1 MSGKN
6 EKKSGDSLSGHMS
19 FANILGTYAALAGT
33 LFGLFFTRS
42 QLRIAESEEARA
54 RRAEPLAYTLEAVD
68 THYQY
73 EIQWDGGAASI
84 PAPAYRL
91 RVSHGSLRSV
101 TAISFDGR
109 EFHELRTL
117 PMEDEWEGG
126 PLDIAM
132 PAQYVVEDGVA
143 YDYFFLFLEPVEGPS
158 QLDLVCTEI
167 SLDTWETGSSVQR
180 CIDLAR
186 RDFLPPGAQRD
197 MLETY
202 SVLRDTLKSL
212 ELLPA

>member
-33 LFGLFFTRS
+33 LFGLFFTKS

-117 PMEDEWEGG
+117 PMEDEWEGR

-143 YDYFFLFLEPVEGPS
+143 YDYFFLFLEPVEGPP

-167 SLDTWETGSSVQR
+167 SLDTWETGKIGRAHV
-180 CIDLAR
+180 
-186 RDFLPPGAQRD
+186 
-197 MLETY
+197 
-202 SVLRDTLKSL
+202 
-212 ELLPA
+212 